1 MLAIIRIDG
10 LTKFVEDFTLE
21 ILKNTGVLFGNSHTN
36 TVTIL
41 LNLDINGRIFKR
53 KFCRIWK

>member
-53 KFCRIWK
+53 